1 MMLKPP
7 KVTSETPSEDFF
19 RTTAISCGKNK
30 KAFIAQ
36 PNPNKKATV
45 SFKFASTNLLVY
57 QRSFCS
63 GGNELRDEKEGVAEK
78 AKTE

>member
-1 MMLKPP
+1 MTLKPP
-7 KVTSETPSEDFF
+7 KVTSETPSDDFF

-45 SFKFASTNLLVY
+45 SFKSTSVNYLVY
-57 QRSFCS
+57 F
-63 GGNELRDEKEGVAEK
+63 VAAREWK
-78 AKTE
+78 F